1 MLGSNASGLDFLST
15 QEKILEWGNRKVKN
29 LEADWAEE
37 DDYDYPGKASAETDV
52 KLKDKV
58 ISLSITMK
66 GQKMWTMEFGR
77 GHNDQTGEGVSRK
90 VINSP
95 AFKNL
100 TRLPSFN
107 RKGRMRS
114 YYGRFKAAQRRKA
127 KDKNNV
133 TYTPQSFEKGMGG
146 RAFNIVRIYT
156 RQGTYRDLDGVQH
169 EGSGIGG
176 EYGLNTE
183 AFTYHKKGY
192 YQKESL
198 ARDGQ
203 GIIQSTFG
211 IENLE
216 QLQNATWILN
226 GSNESQLLE
235 AISNGI
241 KKDVSNFLKG
251 LNK

>member
-1 MLGSNASGLDFLST
+1 MQESKLDFSET
-15 QEKILEWGNRKVKN
+15 KEKMLKWGNKKVEN
-29 LEADWAEE
+29 LKADWSEA
-37 DDYDYPGKASAETDV
+37 DDYDYPGKANAEANI
-52 KLKDKV
+52 KLDDNT
-58 ISLSITMK
+58 ISLTITMT
-66 GQKMWTMEFGR
+66 GQRMWTMEFGR
-77 GHNDQTGEGVSRK
+77 GHNDQTGEGISRK

-100 TRLPSFN
+100 TQLPSFN

-156 RQGTYRDLDGVQH
+156 RQGSYRDLDGVQH
-169 EGSGIGG
+169 QGSGIGG

-183 AFTYHKKGY
+183 AFTYHKSGY
-192 YQKESL
+192 FQKESL

-203 GIIQSTFG
+203 KIIQDTFG
-211 IENLE
+211 INSLE
-216 QLQNATWILN
+216 QLKNAEWVLD
-226 GSNESQLLE
+226 GSNERQLYD
-235 AISNGI
+235 AIADGI
-241 KKDVSNFLKG
+241 KTDITNFLKE
-251 LNK
+251 LSR